1 MLSQDAILTQNKIVG
16 VLVRQARLHVQ
27 KSVDECAQALACEPE
42 LLTRME
48 EGEEGLTLP
57 QLEALSDFL
66 NVPLLSLLGEEE
78 MPGALAS
85 DSVPYAEIML
95 VRRKIIGVVLRQA
108 RLEAGRTLDEA
119 ASLLGYTPD
128 LLASVELGEERIT
141 LPELLAL
148 IKALGIPFERL
159 VGDEVTPL
167 VYDEHGNHDSQRLS
181 HLSPDVREFVLKP
194 INLPYLQVAMNLS
207 RMPSETMRQIASGLL
222 EITY

>member
-1 MLSQDAILTQNKIVG
+1 MLSQEAILTQNKIVG
-16 VLVRQARLHVQ
+16 VLVRQARLHAQ
-27 KSVDECAQALACEPE
+27 KSVDECAQALTCEPE
-42 LLTRME
+42 LYARME

-57 QLEALSDFL
+57 QLEALADLL
-66 NVPLLSLLGEEE
+66 NVPLLSLLGEEA
-78 MPGALAS
+78 MPGEPTS
-85 DSVPYAEIML
+85 GPVPYAEIML

-119 ASLLGYTPD
+119 ASPLGYAPD
-128 LLASVELGEERIT
+128 RLASVELGEERIT
-141 LPELLAL
+141 VPEILAL

-159 VGDEVTPL
+159 VGDEGTPV
-167 VYDEHGNHDSQRLS
+167 VYDERGNHDSERLS

-207 RMPSETMRQIASGLL
+207 RMPSETLRQIASGLL